1 MAKIQDL
8 RSITP
13 RSNGTRNRSQVKNIA
28 RHHSGGNSGSWHTF
42 WPFWRD
48 SRGWGTGGYHEI
60 ILRDGTV
67 QHCYDDHEIT
77 NGVAGQNTGIYNIC
91 LVGNGNFTA
100 AQEAAWD
107 ERCRAAMKRF
117 NLPVSAV
124 KGHNEFPGTNTACPG
139 INMNLVRSR
148 LNGSPVPVS
157 RDYLIEGDNNPAV
170 AKLQKDL
177 NKTGIRPPLVT
188 DGIFGT
194 ATKKAV
200 TAFQLAN
207 GLKDD
212 GVWGKNSAAKMTVIL
227 EQLNKPVVTPK
238 PQPSKPAQKPKE
250 EDDMPEKAIVIN
262 SEADMPAVLKLH
274 IRTGW
279 GVWVRSAVKQKVA
292 KELIIAGGGKKG
304 LEKFGDKLTDLS
316 GKTRRITVDN
326 VDDYMKKL

>member
-28 RHHSGGNSGSWHTF
+28 RHHSGGNSGDWFTF

-60 ILRDGTV
+60 IKRDGTV

-77 NGVAGQNTGIYNIC
+77 NGVAGQNSGIYNIC

-107 ERCRAAMKRF
+107 ERCRAAMTRF

-148 LNGSPVPVS
+148 LKGSPVPVR

-170 AKLQKDL
+170 KKLQQDL
-177 NKTGIRPPLVT
+177 NKAGTKPVLVE
-188 DGIFGT
+188 DGIFGA
-194 ATKKAV
+194 ATENAVKNFQKKH
-200 TAFQLAN
+200 
-207 GLKDD
+207 GLEVD
-212 GVWGKNSAAKMTVIL
+212 GIWGKNSAAKMTAVI
-227 EQLNKPVVTPK
+227 EQL
-238 PQPSKPAQKPKE
+238 SKPPVKPAEKPKE
-250 EDDMPEKAIVIN
+250 DEDMPDKAIVIN
-262 SEADMPAVLKLH
+262 SEADLPAVMKLH
-274 IRTGW
+274 VRTGW
-279 GVWVRSAVKQKVA
+279 GIWMRNAVKDKIA
-292 KELIIAGGGKKG
+292 KELIIAGGGTEGLKKY
-304 LEKFGDKLTDLS
+304 GDKLTDLS

>member
-28 RHHSGGNSGSWHTF
+28 RHHSGGDSGDWFTF
-42 WPFWRD
+42 WPFWKN

-60 ILRDGTV
+60 IKRDGTV

-170 AKLQKDL
+170 KKLQQDL

-200 TAFQLAN
+200 IAFQLAN

-212 GVWGKNSAAKMTVIL
+212 GIWGKNSAAKMTVIL
-227 EQLNKPVVTPK
+227 EQLNKPK
-238 PQPSKPAQKPKE
+238 PPAKPAEKPKE
-250 EDDMPEKAIVIN
+250 DDEVKEAIVIG
-262 SEADMPAVLKLH
+262 SSADYGSAEVLS
-274 IRTGW
+274 IRTKTGIYP
-279 GVWVRSAVKQKVA
+279 K
-292 KELIIAGGGKKG
+292 GGLPDNK
-304 LEKFGDKLTDLS
+304 LEHVYLVGATKDGIKSSKFTDLS
-316 GKTRRITVDN
+316 GRTRFETSKN
-326 VDDYMKKL
+326 VEKHIKK